1 VGNPGSLLPRDWQ
14 WTRLT
19 DVARLESGHTP
30 SRSKPEYWGGDI
42 PWIGIRDATGN
53 HGRTIFETNENT
65 NALGIANSSAR
76 VLPKET
82 VCLSRTASVG
92 YVVVM
97 GKPMS
102 TSQDFVNWVC
112 EDELNPNFL
121 KYALLAEQRALHM
134 YSVGSVHSTIYFPE
148 VKAFHIALPGRNTQD
163 GIVDVLSALDD
174 KIELNRRTNETLE
187 AMAQAI
193 FKDWFVDFGPVRRKM
208 QGETNPTAIL
218 GGLIDDPAKAGTL
231 ATLFPDTLGANGLPE
246 GWSEGRLQD
255 VTTLSYGKS
264 LPKRDRKDGPYK
276 VYGSGGASGS
286 HDKALVNGPGI
297 IVGRKGTVGSLFWE
311 PSDFFPIDTVFY
323 SEPVSPYSLVYI
335 WYLLGT
341 LPLAAMNTDAAVPG
355 LNRDNAYRL
364 GVALTNEALVRRFT
378 DIVAPIRARIDAH
391 DRESQILA
399 ETRDYL
405 LPKLMSGNVR
415 VAAIEKELA

>member
-1 VGNPGSLLPRDWQ
+1 
-14 WTRLT
+14 
-19 DVARLESGHTP
+19 
-30 SRSKPEYWGGDI
+30 
-42 PWIGIRDATGN
+42 
-53 HGRTIFETNENT
+53 
-65 NALGIANSSAR
+65 
-76 VLPKET
+76 
-82 VCLSRTASVG
+82 
-92 YVVVM
+92 
-97 GKPMS
+97 
-102 TSQDFVNWVC
+102 
-112 EDELNPNFL
+112 
-121 KYALLAEQRALHM
+121 
-134 YSVGSVHSTIYFPE
+134 
-148 VKAFHIALPGRNTQD
+148 
-163 GIVDVLSALDD
+163 
-174 KIELNRRTNETLE
+174 
-187 AMAQAI
+187 
-193 FKDWFVDFGPVRRKM
+193 M